1 MGRAIDGGEK
11 SKFERSDT
19 IGRRSFASTGS
30 CCRPTDLAVVPP
42 ADGQLQGIA
51 AEMNE
56 IPWES
61 KGEWRLRRV
70 WCPICVHRLTR
81 STRKR
86 ACAGDVHFSMRRA
99 CRKKC
104 DADPSLT
111 EGGRTRGS
119 QSPLLHRYRLQWIR
133 IQKRL
138 RVQNLTRTRNS
149 GFSFSAASRT
159 VALAALCLYTTHVAV
174 SRPVAG
180 GTAGWCTCTT
190 GACIA
195 QPQGSAPQPACLL
208 LHRTQASRT
217 SPHSTEQPSLCQRH
231 TTLVC
236 ERPRL
241 RVIIAVRVIIA
252 RCRRDSSAPPSLA
265 AARRPSARWSRRRCR
280 RTRACRLP

>member
-1 MGRAIDGGEK
+1 MCCSNTCCAEHKIGSRQRVGSFFSVCESGLRMGRAIDGGEK

-111 EGGRTRGS
+111 EGGRSRGS
-119 QSPLLHRYRLQWIR
+119 QSPLT
-133 IQKRL
+133 
-138 RVQNLTRTRNS
+138 TR
-149 GFSFSAASRT
+149 GP
-159 VALAALCLYTTHVAV
+159 
-174 SRPVAG
+174 RP
-180 GTAGWCTCTT
+180 T
-190 GACIA
+190 
-195 QPQGSAPQPACLL
+195 PQPNG
-208 LHRTQASRT
+208 
-217 SPHSTEQPSLCQRH
+217 P
-231 TTLVC
+231 
-236 ERPRL
+236 
-241 RVIIAVRVIIA
+241 
-252 RCRRDSSAPPSLA
+252 
-265 AARRPSARWSRRRCR
+265 
-280 RTRACRLP
+280 

>member
-119 QSPLLHRYRLQWIR
+119 QSPLSSVLTPFSVFLVAQGLFPFRHNMCKRPYRS
-133 IQKRL
+133 
-138 RVQNLTRTRNS
+138 NCTDTHSEHTHPRTHMH
-149 GFSFSAASRT
+149 GHA
-159 VALAALCLYTTHVAV
+159 
-174 SRPVAG
+174 
-180 GTAGWCTCTT
+180 
-190 GACIA
+190 
-195 QPQGSAPQPACLL
+195 
-208 LHRTQASRT
+208 
-217 SPHSTEQPSLCQRH
+217 TETDVRG
-231 TTLVC
+231 VC
-236 ERPRL
+236 SDARWRG
-241 RVIIAVRVIIA
+241 RVRVL
-252 RCRRDSSAPPSLA
+252 S
-265 AARRPSARWSRRRCR
+265 
-280 RTRACRLP
+280 